1 MTTFEKIQEVLR
13 PMGIPCVPDVYKGK
27 ERKWITYNYAGDYG
41 TNFADDTPETII
53 NSVQI
58 HLFLPQN
65 ESFTQLKTKIRFALF
80 EAGFTF
86 PEITVLTEEE
96 EKIRHII
103 FECDIEEE

>member
-1 MTTFEKIQEVLR
+1 MTIFEKIQKALKSV
-13 PMGIPCVPDVYKGK
+13 GIPCVPDVYKG
-27 ERKWITYNYAGDYG
+27 EECKWITYNYADDYG
-41 TNFADDTPETII
+41 TDFADDVPETII

-65 ESFTQLKTKIRFALF
+65 EPFTRLKTKIRSILF

>member
-1 MTTFEKIQEVLR
+1 MTTFEKIIETIK
-13 PMGIPCVPDVYKGK
+13 PFGIPCVPDVYKGE

-41 TNFADDTPETII
+41 AEFADDAPETII

-58 HLFLPQN
+58 HLFLPQG
-65 ESFTQLKTKIRFALF
+65 ESFTQLKKQIRSALS

-86 PEITVLTEEE
+86 PEITVLTEDEE
-96 EKIRHII
+96 RIRHII